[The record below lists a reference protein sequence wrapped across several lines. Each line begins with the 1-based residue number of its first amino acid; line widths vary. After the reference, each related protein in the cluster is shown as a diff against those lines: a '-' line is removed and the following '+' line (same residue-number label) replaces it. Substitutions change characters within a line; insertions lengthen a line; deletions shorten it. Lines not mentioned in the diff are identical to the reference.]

1 MKAWMKQGMMIGL
14 LLTIVLPL
22 SAQKLA
28 VKTNLIYDLTT
39 TLNLGVEYRLA
50 PKWTFDLSGNYNPFS
65 FSDNKKWK
73 HWLVQ
78 PEARYWF
85 SEAFNRH
92 FVGAHLLGGV
102 FNAGNINAPSF
113 LSIFPTGKD
122 YRYEGEM
129 FGAGLTYGYHHALSS
144 RWSLEYALG
153 LGWVH
158 SDYDKYDCPHCGDH
172 LKADKKDF
180 LGVTKAAI
188 SLVYTI
194 NRPKKTPKQVVENV
208 GTRHGVSADDDK
220 MMTNVVQYPLRT
232 TCSSPLQRDSIGK
245 DSTTL
250 PLQGGVPEGGG
261 GIKETN
267 VGTRHGVSENQDS
280 VEIIRHEAYTGDI
293 LFAFGSHRISHE
305 LGGNAAS
312 LEGLLAE
319 LKKVLAD
326 EHITLEAIEVT
337 GYASPEGRAGYNQQL
352 SEERAQAFADYLVS
366 QLPDIDP
373 QLIRAEGRG
382 EDWESFARMLEEQP
396 IEGIDALMQ
405 QAKAD
410 PEQIDRIESRIRRK
424 AGPAR
429 IKKYYQPLRRIE
441 VNVRMMIEHRDTEAQ
456 RMIFLR

>member
-1 MKAWMKQGMMIGL
+1 MMKKGMIGL
-14 LLTIVLPL
+14 LLATISLPL
-22 SAQKLA
+22 FAQKIAL
-28 VKTNLIYDLTT
+28 KTNLIYDLTT

-50 PKWTFDLSGNYNPFS
+50 PKWTVDVSGNYNPFT

-172 LKADKKDF
+172 LKSDKKDF

-194 NRPKKTPKQVVENV
+194 NRPKKQKPVVTDTYLPVEVPVVEKV
-208 GTRHGVSADDDK
+208 DEDTLVQEEQP
-220 MMTNVVQYPLRT
+220 VVEPVQEEPRE
-232 TCSSPLQRDSIGK
+232 
-245 DSTTL
+245 
-250 PLQGGVPEGGG
+250 V
-261 GIKETN
+261 
-267 VGTRHGVSENQDS
+267 
-280 VEIIRHEAYTGDI
+280 IRFEVFSGNL
-293 LFAFGSHRISHE
+293 LFAWDSHQVNPS
-305 LGGNAAS
+305 LYDNAAS
-312 LEGLLAE
+312 LDSVLTS
-319 LKKVLAD
+319 LKKVAAD
-326 EHITLEAIEVT
+326 SRITIEGIEVV

-352 SEERAQAFADYLVS
+352 SERRAQAFVEYLAS
-366 QLPDIDP
+366 QVPGLDP
-373 QLIRAEGRG
+373 QILRAEGHG
-382 EDWESFARMLEEQP
+382 EDWDSFVRLLTDQP
-396 IEGIDALMQ
+396 LDVAGIDALLQ
-405 QAKAD
+405 QAQKH
-410 PEQIDRIESRIRRK
+410 PEQIDRIESQIRRK
-424 AGPAR
+424 AGNVL
-429 IKKYYQPLRRIE
+429 KQKYYPQLRRIE
-441 VNVRMMIEHRDTEAQ
+441 INVRMKISD
-456 RMIFLR
+456 F

>member
-1 MKAWMKQGMMIGL
+1 MMKKGMIGL
-14 LLTIVLPL
+14 LLATISLPL
-22 SAQKLA
+22 FAQKIA

-50 PKWTFDLSGNYNPFS
+50 PKWTVDVSGNYNPFT

-113 LSIFPTGKD
+113 LSIFPTDKG

-172 LKADKKDF
+172 LKSDKKDF

-194 NRPKKTPKQVVENV
+194 NRPKKQKPVVTDTYLPVEAPVVEKV
-208 GTRHGVSADDDK
+208 DEDTLVQEEQP
-220 MMTNVVQYPLRT
+220 VVEPVQEEPRE
-232 TCSSPLQRDSIGK
+232 
-245 DSTTL
+245 
-250 PLQGGVPEGGG
+250 V
-261 GIKETN
+261 
-267 VGTRHGVSENQDS
+267 
-280 VEIIRHEAYTGDI
+280 IRFEVFSGDL
-293 LFAFGSHRISHE
+293 LFAWDSHQVNPS
-305 LGGNAAS
+305 LYDNAAS
-312 LEGLLAE
+312 LDSVLTS
-319 LKKVLAD
+319 LKKVAAD
-326 EHITLEAIEVT
+326 SRITIEGIEVV

-352 SEERAQAFADYLVS
+352 SERRAQAFVEYLAS
-366 QLPDIDP
+366 QVPGLDP
-373 QLIRAEGRG
+373 QILRAEGHG
-382 EDWESFARMLEEQP
+382 EDWDSFARLLTDQP
-396 IEGIDALMQ
+396 LDVAGIDALLQ
-405 QAKAD
+405 QAQEH
-410 PEQIDRIESRIRRK
+410 PEQIDRIESQIRRK
-424 AGPAR
+424 AGNVL
-429 IKKYYQPLRRIE
+429 KQKYYPQLRRIE
-441 VNVRMMIEHRDTEAQ
+441 INVRMKIKE
-456 RMIFLR
+456 